1 MQRYAWPATARLV
14 RFFTVD
20 EPARFCRISG
30 SAKSRNGN
38 YENCIVVYHFHAVN
52 IVVACVSHMMAS

>member
-1 MQRYAWPATARLV
+1 MLGRQLRGS
-14 RFFTVD
+14 FVD

-38 YENCIVVYHFHAVN
+38 YESCIVVYHFHAVN